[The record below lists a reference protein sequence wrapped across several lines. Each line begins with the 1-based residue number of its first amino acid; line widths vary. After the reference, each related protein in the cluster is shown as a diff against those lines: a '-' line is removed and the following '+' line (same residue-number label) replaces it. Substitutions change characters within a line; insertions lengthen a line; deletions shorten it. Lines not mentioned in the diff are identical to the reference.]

1 MTRRKSKD
9 LNWPV
14 EQRYAFIE
22 YRLYWEGRLN
32 RGDLVQW
39 FGLSTQQASIDINS
53 YIDRAARNLVY
64 DKSLRTYRRGVRF
77 KPQFYTPSAETY
89 LAELRARDRG
99 WVKASETWIGEMPPL
114 GCAPSPVRG
123 IQPDIL
129 RDVLAA
135 IHNGNAIQVI
145 YQSMSRPEPAS
156 RWIEPYALADD
167 GFRWHARAYCRNDKI
182 FKDFL
187 ISRIDNITMSEPRT
201 VDPLMDTAWHT
212 DVVLEIGPHP
222 ELTAGQRRAI
232 EMDYGMTDGKTTI
245 QTRRALLYYALKR
258 LGLDMDPALR
268 RAQDQQIILLN
279 RAQVI
284 GAAQ

>member
-53 YIDRAARNLVY
+53 YIDRATRNLIY

-89 LAELRARDRG
+89 LAELRARDQG
-99 WVKASETWIGEMPPL
+99 WVKARETWIGEMPPL

-135 IHNGNAIQVI
+135 IKEGNAIQVT

-167 GFRWHARAYCRNDKI
+167 GFRWHARAYCRNDNA

-187 ISRIDNITMSEPRT
+187 ISRIGSITMSEPRT

-232 EMDYGMTDGKTTI
+232 EMDYGMTDGKATI
-245 QTRRALLYYALKR
+245 QTRRALLYYTLKR

-268 RAQDQQIILLN
+268 RVQDQQIILLN